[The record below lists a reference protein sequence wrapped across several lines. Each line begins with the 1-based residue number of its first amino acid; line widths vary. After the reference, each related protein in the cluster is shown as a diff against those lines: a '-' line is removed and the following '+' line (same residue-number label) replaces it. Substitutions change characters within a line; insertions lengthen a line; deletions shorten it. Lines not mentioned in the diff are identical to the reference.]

1 MNLRRPVNSTVIRR
15 YLMAKL
21 ERCSYDALME
31 RNLFMLELGAPNEL
45 PRHIDIGSKYFGT
58 LIAWDARVATHDEIV
73 SFVKTLVD
81 AGSVS
86 FVCWGPDCE
95 RVHDI
100 ADECDP
106 YSDNDSVIMTT
117 WHADESLD
125 EAIWYFLNT
134 MFAMADFERGFRSSV
149 AISVG
154 SEPWASAI
162 RAALRD
168 PRLFSA
174 RALATSDV

>member
-1 MNLRRPVNSTVIRR
+1 
-15 YLMAKL
+15 MANL

-31 RNLFMLELGAPNEL
+31 RNLFMLELAKANEL
-45 PRHIDIGSKYFGT
+45 PPDIDVGSQYFGT
-58 LIAWDARVATHDEIV
+58 FVAWDARAATHNEIA
-73 SFVKTLVD
+73 SLVKTLID

-100 ADECDP
+100 ADEYDP
-106 YSDNDSVIMTT
+106 YKDNDSVIMTT
-117 WHADESLD
+117 WHTDESLD
-125 EAIWYFLNT
+125 NAIWYFLNT
-134 MFAMADFERGFRSSV
+134 MFATVNFEDAFRSSL

-154 SEPWASAI
+154 SEGWASSI

-168 PRLFSA
+168 PRSFSA
-174 RALATSDV
+174 RVLATSDV

>member
-1 MNLRRPVNSTVIRR
+1 
-15 YLMAKL
+15 MANL

-31 RNLFMLELGAPNEL
+31 RNLFMLELVAPSAL
-45 PRHIDIGSKYFGT
+45 PGHIDVGSKYFGT
-58 LIAWDARVATHDEIV
+58 LIAWDARAASQDEIA
-73 SFVKTLVD
+73 SFLKTLID
-81 AGSVS
+81 AGCVS

-106 YSDNDSVIMTT
+106 YKDNDSVIMTT
-117 WHADESLD
+117 WHADESID
-125 EAIWYFLNT
+125 DATWYFLNT
-134 MFAMADFERGFRSSV
+134 MFAMTDFEHGFRSSL

-154 SEPWASAI
+154 SEPWASAM

-168 PRLFSA
+168 PRSFSD